1 MTMLNFV
8 KGENYYS
15 PSSSSKV
22 ESDTVLHTS
31 NASLATDIVYYY
43 SFGWLEALIDS
54 IKFVT
59 I

>member
-15 PSSSSKV
+15 SSSSSKV

-31 NASLATDIVYYY
+31 NAPLATDIVYY